1 MVQKTTVRE
10 ASRKTK
16 KSSRRH
22 GYRGYGS
29 GVGRGTASYGGKVHW
44 GRGFTGIAF
53 PEAGGES
60 LLESG
65 LLTPGLKEKAS
76 RR

>member
-1 MVQKTTVRE
+1 MAQKTTVRE
-10 ASRKTK
+10 ASRGTRKP
-16 KSSRRH
+16 SRRY

-44 GRGFTGIAF
+44 GRGFTGVEF

-65 LLTPGLKEKAS
+65 LLTPELKEKTS